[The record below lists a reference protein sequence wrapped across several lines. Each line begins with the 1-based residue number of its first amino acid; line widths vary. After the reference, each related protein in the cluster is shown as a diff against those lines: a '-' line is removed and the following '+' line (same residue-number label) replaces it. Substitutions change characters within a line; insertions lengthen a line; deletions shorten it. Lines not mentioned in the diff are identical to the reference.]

1 MITDNRQITEHFHS
15 SEFRCQHCGNIYI
28 QEELVKK
35 MEELFKKLNASK
47 CIISSG
53 YRCREYDI
61 QIGGFAGRHS
71 EGLAADCVYYDE
83 NGNIIPSKIVI
94 CVAWDMKLLN
104 GIANIDGNYS
114 HLDNR
119 KNGTY
124 YGDEPRGNSSMWSNP
139 YSYFGVSKEEVRQYT
154 KEEEP
159 SSNKVNVYYQV
170 ETKEDGVLPMVKNLE
185 DYAGWSDHPIRYLAM
200 KADKGGLKY
209 RVTTTSG
216 LTLPWVTE
224 CDINNHNTGCAGNG
238 EPIATVEA
246 YYYTPKDIIKES
258 GYKYIYYKVNDYP
271 YQKDLIKGN
280 GFDGFAGEAGV
291 TATKFQMYIGD

>member
-53 YRCREYDI
+53 YRCRKYDI
-61 QIGGFAGRHS
+61 QIGGFAGKHS

-159 SSNKVNVYYQV
+159 SSNKVNVFYRVKTQKHGWL
-170 ETKEDGVLPMVKNLE
+170 KEVKNLE
-185 DYAGWSDHPIRYLAM
+185 DYAGWENSPITGLAI
-200 KADKGGLKY
+200 KVDKGSIKY
-209 RVTTTSG
+209 RVHIKG
-216 LTLPWVTE
+216 GNWLPYV
-224 CDINNHNTGCAGNG
+224 TGCN
-238 EPIATVEA
+238 I
-246 YYYTPKDIIKES
+246 
-258 GYKYIYYKVNDYP
+258 NDF
-271 YQKDLIKGN
+271 N
-280 GFDGFAGEAGV
+280 NGFAGDGV
-291 TATKFQMYIGD
+291 NAIDCVE

>member
-154 KEEEP
+154 KEAIPQKSVDELAQEVI
-159 SSNKVNVYYQV
+159 NGVY
-170 ETKEDGVLPMVKNLE
+170 
-185 DYAGWSDHPIRYLAM
+185 
-200 KADKGGLKY
+200 
-209 RVTTTSG
+209 
-216 LTLPWVTE
+216 
-224 CDINNHNTGCAGNG
+224 GNG
-238 EPIATVEA
+238 EDRKKALGDRYNEVQTRVNELLKPKYDYLSNTS
-246 YYYTPKDIIKES
+246 YTGVSIVDALNEIGIDSSYNYRTKLAE
-258 GYKYIYYKVNDYP
+258 VNGINNYCGSAE
-271 YQKDLIKGN
+271 QNTELLNKLKNGNLIK
-280 GFDGFAGEAGV
+280 A
-291 TATKFQMYIGD
+291 